1 VDVRPAYPTA
11 AREAGIEGV
20 VILEV
25 KIGADG
31 GVEAA
36 RVLKSI
42 PLLDEAALD
51 AVKQWKFVPTLLN
64 GQPTSIMMTT
74 TINFA
79 IQ

>member
-1 VDVRPAYPTA
+1 VDVRPVYPAA
-11 AREAGIEGV
+11 ARAAGIEGV

-25 KIGADG
+25 KIGIDG
-31 GVEAA
+31 GVQEAH
-36 RVLKSI
+36 VLKSI